1 MSPFRRLS
9 KLLLLVCALACSTA
23 RASSAS
29 TDITDMWWNPAESG
43 WGVNIV
49 LQADTAFLTFFVY
62 DAQRHPVWYSAA
74 AYLDAGASPLAWN
87 GDLYET
93 QGPWFNGPFTPPTT
107 YAPVGHAS
115 FVLTDVNQATLS
127 YTVNGIAVTKALT
140 RQTWRDEDYTGNY
153 LAGYSVRNA
162 NCAPPSSNGNEESGG
177 VMSITHSGAAISL
190 TTTTTA
196 GTCTYTGAYSQNGKL
211 GQVSGNYACSSGV
224 QGPFTLVEMTPTV
237 SGFTSRIVGSNQ
249 FCDFSGTFGGV
260 VRAP

>member
-9 KLLLLVCALACSTA
+9 NILLVVCALASGTA
-23 RASSAS
+23 QASSAS

-49 LQADTAFLTFFVY
+49 LQRDTAFLTFFVY

-107 YAPVGHAS
+107 YVPVGRVS
-115 FVLTDVNQATLS
+115 FVLTDVNQATLDYS
-127 YTVNGIAVTKALT
+127 VNGIGVTKT
-140 RQTWRDEDYTGNY
+140 VERQTWRNEDYTGNY
-153 LAGYSVRNA
+153 LAGYSVHNG
-162 NCAPPSSNGNEESGG
+162 NCSPASLNGNEESGG
-177 VMSITHSGAAISL
+177 VMTITHSGAAISL
-190 TTTTTA
+190 TTSTTA

-237 SGFTSRIVGSNQ
+237 SGFTSRIVGQNQ